1 MKLWN
6 VTSAIAMGAL
16 FVFGCSVE
24 SGPTTDAGST
34 TDTGAKTDTGTAT
47 TDTGTATTDTG
58 TATGDSGNPCVTC
71 QQTKCAT
78 EQEECKKPENNKG
91 CNDLIT
97 CINACPDKACADKCV
112 TDSTSTAGKALL
124 QCVIDK
130 CATECTG

>member
-24 SGPTTDAGST
+24 STSPTTDGGT

-47 TDTGTATTDTG
+47 TDTG
-58 TATGDSGNPCVTC
+58 NPCVTC

-78 EQEECKKPENNKG
+78 EVDNCKKPENNKG
-91 CNDLIT
+91 CNDLIM
-97 CINACPDKACADKCV
+97 CINACKDEACINACIS
-112 TDSTSTAGKALL
+112 DSMSTAGKDLF

-130 CATECTG
+130 CATECSG